1 MRDILTEA
9 ILQLP
14 DHEQLVFTLY
24 YYEGLTTEEI
34 SFVLGETE
42 ARVAA
47 LEKECME
54 LDAGLRWALEE
65 LRKKK
70 ILPPAIL
77 SICP

>member
-1 MRDILTEA
+1 MYNRVWPDFLFGIQVAEIEGALTEA

-42 ARVAA
+42 ARVSQVHASA
-47 LEKECME
+47 LIH
-54 LDAGLRWALEE
+54 LETR
-65 LRKKK
+65 L
-70 ILPPAIL
+70 AD
-77 SICP
+77 S